1 MTSDRPAA
9 RSLAEG
15 APPAEMAAALD
26 GWFRRSA
33 RRLPWRETPTP
44 YRVWIAEVMLQ
55 QTTVAACIPRFE
67 RFIRRF
73 PDIRILA
80 AASLEDVLSE
90 WEGLGYYSRARNL
103 WSAARMIVDNHGGEL
118 PSDIETLRALPG
130 IGEYTAG
137 AIRSIAFDLPAGMV
151 DANIRRVLGR
161 VAGIEPSDAAA
172 ERRVRE
178 LCLSLSAS
186 GSPRIVNQALMELGS
201 LVCFPRTPLC
211 GECPFRPLCRARLEG
226 KFDCWHGSLPKEA
239 RLVQVEEV
247 CITASV
253 EENWLISRP
262 CDGRW
267 RGMWEFPR
275 ARLDDGFA
283 APAEV
288 ARSVMERDF
297 GVAPVSLQHTGS
309 LRYRVTVHDTHLH
322 VVSAIL
328 PSEPEVALRE
338 WRLVPSAGLVSIPL
352 PSPMRRIARSLIS
365 HRLAGL
371 NTHGREGS

>member
-9 RSLAEG
+9 HSLPAG
-15 APPAEMAAALD
+15 ASPAEIAAALD

-33 RRLPWRETPTP
+33 RRLPWRQNPTP
-44 YRVWIAEVMLQ
+44 YRVWVAEVMLQ

-73 PDIRILA
+73 PDVRALA

-103 WSAARMIVDNHGGEL
+103 WTAARVIVDLHDGEL
-118 PSDIETLRALPG
+118 PSDIESLRTLPG
-130 IGEYTAG
+130 IGYYTAG

-161 VAGIEPSDAAA
+161 VAGIEPSNAA
-172 ERRVRE
+172 ERSVFQ
-178 LCLSLSAS
+178 LCHSLSAS

-201 LVCFPRTPLC
+201 LVCLPRGPLC
-211 GECPFRPLCRARLEG
+211 GECPFRSSCRARLEER
-226 KFDCWHGSLPKEA
+226 FDCWHGSVPKEA
-239 RLVQVEEV
+239 RVVQVEEV

-253 EENWLISRP
+253 EKNWLISRP

-275 ARLDDGFA
+275 ARLRDGSA
-283 APAEV
+283 AAAEV
-288 ARSVMERDF
+288 ARSVLERDF
-297 GVAPVSLQHTGS
+297 GVVPVSVQHTGS
-309 LRYRVTVHDTHLH
+309 LRYRVTVHDTQLH
-322 VVSAIL
+322 IVSAML
-328 PSEPEVALRE
+328 QCEPESALRE
-338 WRLVPSAGLVSIPL
+338 WRLIPTDELAEIPL

-365 HRLAGL
+365 QRLAGL
-371 NTHGREGS
+371 DMHGREGA

>member
-1 MTSDRPAA
+1 MTSDCPAA
-9 RSLAEG
+9 HSLPAG
-15 APPAEMAAALD
+15 ASPAEIAAALD

-33 RRLPWRETPTP
+33 RRLPWRQNPTP
-44 YRVWIAEVMLQ
+44 YRVWVAEVMLQ

-73 PDIRILA
+73 PDVHALA

-103 WSAARMIVDNHGGEL
+103 WSAARLIVDLHGGEL
-118 PSDIETLRALPG
+118 PSDIESLRTLPG
-130 IGEYTAG
+130 IGHYTAG

-161 VAGIEPSDAAA
+161 VAGIEPSNAA
-172 ERRVRE
+172 ERSVFQ

-201 LVCFPRTPLC
+201 LVCLPRGPLC
-211 GECPFRPLCRARLEG
+211 GECPFRSSCRARLEER
-226 KFDCWHGSLPKEA
+226 FDCWHGSVPKEA
-239 RLVQVEEV
+239 RMVQVEEV

-275 ARLDDGFA
+275 ARLQDGFA

-288 ARSVMERDF
+288 ARGVLERDF
-297 GVAPVSLQHTGS
+297 GVVPVSVQHTGS
-309 LRYRVTVHDTHLH
+309 LRYRVTVHDTQLH
-322 VVSAIL
+322 VVSAML
-328 PSEPEVALRE
+328 PCEPESALRE
-338 WRLVPSAGLVSIPL
+338 WRLIPTDELAEIPL

-365 HRLAGL
+365 QRLAGL
-371 NTHGREGS
+371 DMHGREGA